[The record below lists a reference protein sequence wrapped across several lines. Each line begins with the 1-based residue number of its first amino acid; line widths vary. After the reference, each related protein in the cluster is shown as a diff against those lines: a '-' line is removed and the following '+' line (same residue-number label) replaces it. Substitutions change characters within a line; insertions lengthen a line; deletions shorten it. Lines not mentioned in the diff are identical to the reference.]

1 MKIKTKCLSL
11 IGFCFCAIS
20 LSAQYQSAAR
30 IENYGGSS
38 SIFLNPASS
47 SVFPLRWDLNII
59 SGDFYIDNSVGY
71 ISNTSVFDLKNNA
84 DQIKAGWDMEPQGSS
99 SLVADMYRDTLS
111 DKYAQVSTS
120 INGPAFVFNTN
131 GGQSIGAFY
140 NFRAMG
146 GSPKIPGSLNY
157 YSYIDKQVDEFIDFS
172 TANFSFLAWDEIGVH
187 FSNRFLTGSGYISAG
202 INLKYIRGY
211 EAAYFS
217 LNNDTDI
224 QFASSNQVVVNGL
237 DFQYAY
243 TTNNT
248 DVADGAEYELQPV
261 GKGFAVDLGVNY
273 VVEDDSDTYKLRLGA
288 SLNDIGGVTFKS
300 NAEVHGLRG
309 AQSITFDESTYQ
321 SFTTIEEVRDQASA
335 DVFNAIGLSQLDM
348 PLSMAMP
355 TSFSLQADYKIVEY
369 VYASAVFINRIS
381 FSPYAVKAT
390 NFISIAPRF
399 EHRWGM
405 FSIPVNITE
414 YNRVKVGAAVRLG
427 YFIIGT
433 DDLSSFLGTSEFRS
447 TDIYFGVKANPF
459 SIGSGSKGGRRNSSS
474 GKRGKVK
481 CYKF

>member
-11 IGFCFCAIS
+11 IGLCLCAIS
-20 LSAQYQSAAR
+20 LSAQYQSASR

-47 SVFPLRWDLNII
+47 SVFPLRWDLNLI
-59 SGDFYIDNSVGY
+59 SGDFYIDNSIGY
-71 ISNTSVFDLKNNA
+71 ISNTNVFDLRNNA
-84 DQIKAGWDMEPQGSS
+84 DQIKQGWDMEPQGNS

-111 DKYAQVSTS
+111 NKYFQISTTV
-120 INGPAFVFNTN
+120 NGPAFVFNTN

-146 GSPKIPGSLNY
+146 GSPKIPGSINY
-157 YSYIDKQVDEFIDFS
+157 YNYIDKQVDEIIDFPS
-172 TANFSFLAWDEIGVH
+172 ASFSFLAWDEIGVH
-187 FSNRFLTGSGYISAG
+187 FSNRFSTASGYLSAG

-224 QFASSNQVVVNGL
+224 QFDSSNDVVVDGI

-243 TTNNT
+243 TTNNA
-248 DVADGAEYELQPV
+248 DVADGADFEVQPV

-273 VVEDDSDTYKLRLGA
+273 VIEDGSDTYKLRLGA
-288 SLNDIGGVTFKS
+288 SLNDIGSVSFKT

-309 AQSITFDESTYQ
+309 SQTVTFNESTYQ
-321 SFTTIEEVRDQASA
+321 SFTTIEEVRDQASR
-335 DVFNAIGLSQLDM
+335 DVLGTLGISQLDI
-348 PLSMAMP
+348 PLSMALP
-355 TSFSLQADYKIVEY
+355 TTFSLQADYKIVEY
-369 VYASAVFINRIS
+369 VYASAVFINRVS

-390 NFISIAPRF
+390 NLISIAPRF

-405 FSIPVNITE
+405 VSIPVNITE
-414 YNRVKVGAAVRLG
+414 YQRVKVGAAIRLG

-433 DDLSSFLGTSEFRS
+433 DDLGSFLGTSELRS

-459 SIGSGSKGGRRNSSS
+459 SIASGSKGGSNRGGS

>member
-1 MKIKTKCLSL
+1 MSL
-11 IGFCFCAIS
+11 T
-20 LSAQYQSAAR
+20 AQYQSASR

-47 SVFPLRWDLNII
+47 STFPLRWDLNLI
-59 SGDFYIDNSVGY
+59 SGNFYIDNSVGY
-71 ISNTSVFDLKNNA
+71 ITNTSVFDLRNNA
-84 DQIKAGWDMEPQGSS
+84 DQINAGWDMEPQGNSN
-99 SLVADMYRDTLS
+99 LVADMYRDTLS
-111 DKYAQVSTS
+111 NKYAQISTS
-120 INGPAFVFNTN
+120 INGPAFIFNTN

-157 YSYIDKQVDEFIDFS
+157 YNYIDKQVDELIEFPS
-172 TANFSFLAWDEIGVH
+172 ASFSFLAWDEIGLH
-187 FSNRFLTGSGYISAG
+187 FSNRFSTSSGYFSAG

-224 QFASSNQVVVNGL
+224 QFASSNEVIVNGL

-248 DVADGAEYELQPV
+248 DVADGADFETQPF

-273 VVEDDSDTYKLRLGA
+273 VIEDGSDTYKLRLGA
-288 SLNDIGGVTFKS
+288 SLNDIGGVKFKS
-300 NAEVHGLRG
+300 NTEVHGLKG
-309 AQSITFDESTYQ
+309 TQTITFDESAYQ
-321 SFTTIEEVRDQASA
+321 SYTTIEEVRDQTSR
-335 DVFNAIGLSQLDM
+335 DVYGALGLSQLDI

-355 TSFSLQADYKIVEY
+355 TTLSLQADYKIVEN
-369 VYASAVFINRIS
+369 VYASAVFINRVS
-381 FSPYAVKAT
+381 FSPYAVKAV
-390 NFISIAPRF
+390 NLISIAPRF

-414 YNRVKVGAAVRLG
+414 YSRVKVGAAIRLG
-427 YFIIGT
+427 YIIFGT
-433 DDLSSFLGTSEFRS
+433 DDLGSFLGVSEFRS
-447 TDIYFGVKANPF
+447 TDIYFGIKANPF
-459 SIGSGSKGGRRNSSS
+459 SISSGTRGGSSRGGF

>member
-11 IGFCFCAIS
+11 IGFCFCAMS
-20 LSAQYQSAAR
+20 LTAQYQSPSR
-30 IENYGGSS
+30 IENYAGSS

-47 SVFPLRWDLNII
+47 SVYPLRWDLNLI
-59 SGDFYIDNSVGY
+59 SGAFYMDNSIGY
-71 ISNTSVFDLKNNA
+71 ISNASVFDIGNNA
-84 DQIKAGWDMEPQGSS
+84 DQIKAGWDMEAQSNAP
-99 SLVADMYRDTLS
+99 LVADFYRDTLS
-111 DKYAQVSTS
+111 NKYAQISTTV
-120 INGPAFVFNTN
+120 NGPAFMFNTN

-146 GSPKIPGSLNY
+146 GSPNIPGSINY
-157 YSYIDKQVDEFIDFS
+157 YNYIEKQVDEYINFPS
-172 TANFSFLAWDEIGVH
+172 ASFSFLAWDEIGVH
-187 FSNRFLTGSGYISAG
+187 FSNRFPTASGYLSAG

-224 QFASSNQVVVNGL
+224 RFDSSNEVIVDGI

-243 TTNNT
+243 TTHNT
-248 DVADGAEYELQPV
+248 DVAEGADYNVNPT

-288 SLNDIGGVTFKS
+288 SLNDIGSVSFKTD
-300 NAEVHGLRG
+300 AEVHGLRG
-309 AQSITFDESTYQ
+309 PQSITFDESTYQ
-321 SFTTIEEVRDQASA
+321 SFTTIEEVRDQASQ
-335 DVFNAIGLSQLDM
+335 DVLGALGLSQIDM

-355 TSFSLQADYKIVEY
+355 TTFSLQADYKIVEY
-369 VYASAVFINRIS
+369 LYASAIFINRIS
-381 FSPYAVKAT
+381 FSDFAVKAT
-390 NFISIAPRF
+390 NLISVAPRF

-414 YNRVKVGAAVRLG
+414 YKRVKVGAAIRLG

-433 DDLSSFLGTSEFRS
+433 DDLGSLMGSDELRS

-459 SIGSGSKGGRRNSSS
+459 SMASNSGGSSRRGNSR
-474 GKRGKVK
+474 KRGKVK